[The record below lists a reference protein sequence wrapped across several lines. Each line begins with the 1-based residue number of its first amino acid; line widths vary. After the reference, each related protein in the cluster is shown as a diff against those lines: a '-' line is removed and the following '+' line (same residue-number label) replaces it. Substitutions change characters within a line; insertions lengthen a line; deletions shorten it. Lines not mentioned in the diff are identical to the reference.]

1 MNPVRY
7 YKDGSAENKC
17 LKFVIS
23 KCYIIRW
30 LKGGLTG

>member
-7 YKDGSAENKC
+7 YKDGSAEKKYS
-17 LKFVIS
+17 KFVIS
-23 KCYIIRW
+23 KCCIIRW